1 MNDNNL
7 YSLLAI
13 IKQNG
18 DVRRLI
24 RKGLDYKMIAELT
37 NTAILAGYISYENE
51 TVSLSIDGETKFLE
65 LDKHL
70 KITDKNKWIEP
81 KNESKISSIEKDFIF
96 LPKQDELHF

>member
-24 RKGLDYKMIAELT
+24 RNGLDYKMIAELT
-37 NTAILAGYISYENE
+37 NSAILAGYIVYEHE
-51 TVSLSIDGETKFLE
+51 TVSLSKEGELKFLE

-70 KITDKNKWIEP
+70 KITDKKKWIEP
-81 KNESKISSIEKDFIF
+81 KNDSKISPIDKDFIF